1 MEITIYIIAIIIA
14 GLITFR
20 YYIDKSKSH
29 EIYKLLDNYG
39 AIQILD
45 NQGLIAILYRDR
57 TIDWQRQTSLF
68 KIIKIK
74 EISDHFEDEYQLLE
88 NEAHCKI
95 VKDWRI
101 DDAITK

>member
-1 MEITIYIIAIIIA
+1 METIIYILLAVFA

-20 YYIDKSKSH
+20 YYVDRSKSH

-68 KIIKIK
+68 KMIKIK
-74 EISDHFEDEYQLLE
+74 EISDHFEEEYQMLE
-88 NEAHCKI
+88 DEANNKI
-95 VKDWRI
+95 SKDWRSK
-101 DDAITK
+101 DAINR

>member
-1 MEITIYIIAIIIA
+1 METIIYIIAIIIA

-68 KIIKIK
+68 KMIKIK
-74 EISDHFEDEYQLLE
+74 EISDHFENEYQLLE

-95 VKDWRI
+95 VKDWRT
-101 DDAITK
+101 DNADQ

>member
-1 MEITIYIIAIIIA
+1 METIIYIFVAFIIA
-14 GLITFR
+14 VIIFR
-20 YYIDKSKSH
+20 YNLNRNKKH

-57 TIDWQRQTSLF
+57 TVDWQRQTSLF
-68 KIIKIK
+68 KMIRIK

-88 NEAHCKI
+88 DEANCKI
-95 VKDWRI
+95 VKDWRT
-101 DDAITK
+101 DNVDQ